1 VSGAQVTLLSSSDEK
16 LERAREL
23 GISQLINY
31 KKNVN
36 WEKAVLDITGGKGVD
51 YVVEIVGGNNV
62 DRSISAL
69 ATERSASPRIHPD
82 SSKTAS
88 LSAKT
93 G

>member
-1 VSGAQVTLLSSSDEK
+1 VSGAQVILLSSSDEK

-36 WEKAVLDITGGKGVD
+36 WEKAVLDITGGNGVD
-51 YVVEIVGGNNV
+51 HVAEIVGGNNV

-69 ATERSASPRIHPD
+69 ASNGLYFTDWCDRR
-82 SSKTAS
+82 T
-88 LSAKT
+88 
-93 G
+93 